1 MERKI
6 MRGEIYIADLDP
18 VVGSEQGGERPVL
31 VIQNNQ
37 GNKHSPTVIVL
48 AITSRFHK
56 KRHLPTHVPI
66 ESGDLSKDSIA
77 LAEQVRTIDK
87 SRLIHYV
94 GRASKETMD
103 FVDNAL
109 KVSMGVQ

>member
-31 VIQNNQ
+31 VIQNNL

-66 ESGDLSKDSIA
+66 ESGDLSKNSIA

-94 GRASKETMD
+94 GRASRETMD
-103 FVDNAL
+103 FVDDAL

>member
-6 MRGEIYIADLDP
+6 MRGEIYMADLDP

-31 VIQNNQ
+31 VIQNNL

-66 ESGDLSKDSIA
+66 ESGDLSKNSIA

>member
-56 KRHLPTHVPI
+56 KRNLPTHVPI

-94 GRASKETMD
+94 GRASRETMD
-103 FVDNAL
+103 FVDDAL

>member
-31 VIQNNQ
+31 VIQNNL

-48 AITSRFHK
+48 TITSRFHK

-66 ESGDLSKDSIA
+66 ESGDLSKNSID

-94 GRASKETMD
+94 GRASRETMD
-103 FVDNAL
+103 FVDDAL